1 MKKINKILIVIII
14 IISPIAVI
22 SFFKKETNFFN
33 TPSNKTHQ
41 KNNIIVKVNKN
52 NVISEIPL
60 EEYIIGVVSAE
71 MPALFHDE
79 ALKAQA
85 IAARTFALNKLNSSY
100 YIETDTSDQAY
111 LSVEELK
118 SKWQDDFSK
127 YYEKI
132 KSAVEE
138 TKNMVLTY
146 NNELIHA
153 YYYAMSN
160 GYTED
165 AQTVFNDAQPY
176 LNILDSSWEKKLSN
190 FSVTSSLSYDKF
202 LQLLNLSNQ
211 EFSITNIKR
220 NASNRIDSIT
230 INNQE
235 FTGIEVRKKLSLRS
249 TDFIITKVNDTINIT
264 TKGYGHGVGMSQY
277 GANSLANNNKSYQDI
292 LAYYYPNT
300 KITNYIV

>member
-1 MKKINKILIVIII
+1 
-14 IISPIAVI
+14 
-22 SFFKKETNFFN
+22 
-33 TPSNKTHQ
+33 
-41 KNNIIVKVNKN
+41 
-52 NVISEIPL
+52 
-60 EEYIIGVVSAE
+60 
-71 MPALFHDE
+71 
-79 ALKAQA
+79 
-85 IAARTFALNKLNSSY
+85 
-100 YIETDTSDQAY
+100 
-111 LSVEELK
+111 
-118 SKWQDDFSK
+118 
-127 YYEKI
+127 
-132 KSAVEE
+132 
-138 TKNMVLTY
+138 MVLTY

-176 LNILDSSWEKKLSN
+176 LNILDSSWEKNLSN

-202 LQLLNLSNQ
+202 LQLLNLS
-211 EFSITNIKR
+211 
-220 NASNRIDSIT
+220 
-230 INNQE
+230 NQE

>member
-33 TPSNKTHQ
+33 TPSNETHQ

-176 LNILDSSWEKKLSN
+176 LNILDSSWEKNLSN

-249 TDFIITKVNDTINIT
+249 TDFIIAKVNDTINIT